1 MLEMMEYREQRSFIP
16 EKRDEIVP
24 RPVDRE
30 WAEIESIPTW
40 PPFPRGKKRGGRLET
55 LRFPDARRNRRKGLS
70 VGNSVPGLRFLRPG
84 EGGAAVSGRD
94 GEAVGEP
101 AFSPWPESKSSGKLY
116 LPEDEK
122 TVRKIPCFKGRVL
135 PPGRAVHDSLVAHIP
150 AAAQGRIQ
158 GNQRAGM
165 LVIIL

>member
-1 MLEMMEYREQRSFIP
+1 MMEYREQRSFIP
-16 EKRDEIVP
+16 EKRNEIVP

-55 LRFPDARRNRRKGLS
+55 LHFPDVRKNRRKGLS
-70 VGNSVPGLRFLRPG
+70 VGDSVPGPRFLRPG
-84 EGGAAVSGRD
+84 EGGPQSPDGTGKQLENRRFPQGRKTNP
-94 GEAVGEP
+94 P
-101 AFSPWPESKSSGKLY
+101 ASRTCRRMKKQSGKFPVL
-116 LPEDEK
+116 
-122 TVRKIPCFKGRVL
+122 KGAFYRL
-135 PPGRAVHDSLVAHIP
+135 AGPVHDSLVAHIP
-150 AAAQGRIQ
+150 AAAQGRVQ

>member
-1 MLEMMEYREQRSFIP
+1 MLEMMEYREQRPFIP
-16 EKRDEIVP
+16 EKRDEFVP

-40 PPFPRGKKRGGRLET
+40 LPFPRGKKRGGRLET

-122 TVRKIPCFKGRVL
+122 QSGKFPVLKGAFYRL
-135 PPGRAVHDSLVAHIP
+135 AGPSMIALWLMFQPPPRAVYRETSVLACW
-150 AAAQGRIQ
+150 
-158 GNQRAGM
+158 
-165 LVIIL
+165 